1 MLIHMIR
8 VGVAVEGRLS
18 HFLGTWWPFIGT
30 LAPSS
35 PVVDSWLSSDHCWW
49 LKINLLQ
56 NLSSRSS
63 S

>member
-30 LAPSS
+30 LVPSS
-35 PVVDSWLSSDHCWW
+35 P
-49 LKINLLQ
+49 LLTVG
-56 NLSSRSS
+56 LVLITAGG
-63 S
+63 